1 MKSQPQLVQHPTLL
15 HVIVEAV
22 LSIGANTDNNSYH
35 IMKLLFE
42 QQREYFDKMMSS
54 QTHPTIIEM
63 VIWNSRVKV
72 RKCI

>member
-1 MKSQPQLVQHPTLL
+1 MKSQPLLVQHPTLL

-22 LSIGANTDNNSYH
+22 LSIGANTENCYH

-54 QTHPTIIEM
+54 QTHPTVIEM
-63 VIWNSRVKV
+63 VIWNNRVKV
-72 RKCI
+72 SVYK